1 MDMNEEVDIVHDA
14 EATGLM
20 DDTTIDYTAS
30 PWKPRDNFKMHVIAV
45 REFPSGNL
53 LAFYDGPTIVLDG
66 RYHEVTIEGETYTLS
81 DYEPLEYRHFPLRK
95 FKDYVS
101 KRKIRTATAHNG
113 INFDLLS
120 YKVLLDMDYVIGD
133 TPEEDSWCGR
143 PVYHNDTLV
152 QSKCQ
157 NPDRFGGHSLEHLS
171 KLAGGD
177 LKQNF
182 RPWLK
187 GVDKFKHFAA
197 DMLYYNLFDVKSNYS
212 VKVYLDKEADGHN
225 WSEAIQLEK
234 CTQDIVTQ
242 QSHRGFHYNQLKAQ
256 QNVAELDAM
265 MEERRVK
272 VEPVL
277 PPKKATKKFLNDFTP
292 PKRQFKKDGTTAA
305 DFEKFIAKIGA
316 QKIVDEASGW
326 LTHIVFD
333 GKTIPVPL
341 DPDVPLRTHDKATIN
356 DTTHIKEWL
365 VSLEWSPSEYK
376 EKDLSLKS
384 GTKIKLTDEEYEAAV
399 ERYVEQTLN
408 SSFCADRCE
417 FLETSPEGLRAKLL
431 GKRKGRGMRVRTNPS
446 FTVGQE
452 KEMCRNL
459 DKMVDKFPF
468 AKDVVEYLTFKHR
481 RNSILGGGA
490 DWDEDE
496 EPEKGFMASVRSD
509 GRIPT
514 PADTCGAATSRMKH
528 RVVANVP
535 RVTSLYGEP
544 MRELFEADPEM
555 CYQIGYDFSSLEARM
570 EGHYCFDHEKPTA
583 AGVREYCESLLQEKP
598 HDVHTK
604 TAQQISFL
612 LGRDFARGDAKAVK
626 YGCVPV
632 DNTEVLTPFGWKKR
646 AELNI
651 GDMVLSYNKERGGYE
666 YTAITKLWDYQ
677 DAVVGRLAN
686 KWFSVEVT
694 EDHEWLVRQR
704 KTIRVDGAKT
714 KVFEVQK
721 RATKNLTTESNII
734 GSAKSLLTSTFTN
747 DECSFIGW
755 LLSDGYYKWT
765 NKARNKVMGITVS
778 IDQSEKKY
786 VDEIRH
792 MLSRQTVFAEY
803 VTDNGMHKF
812 VPNLNYT
819 RSLLAKVGVAVGV
832 GKHEH
837 DWSAW
842 VGNLSEEN
850 LVAFLEA
857 FSKAD
862 GHKKGAGW
870 VIKQNQGY
878 ILEAVKLAIN
888 MTGHMA
894 YSGGS
899 SCSTTYTGG
908 SQYVTGQR
916 LTWAASRT
924 TDVFCLSNAN
934 ESFVIRQGGQIT
946 LTGNCT
952 YGAQAAKVA
961 KTIGS
966 DLATGQAVFD
976 AFWQAALPLKK
987 LKEALQKHWE
997 KNGKK
1002 YILTIDNRKV
1012 PTRAAHSIL
1021 NSLFQSAGVICAK
1034 RTMVVWMRKMR
1045 EAGLTVDFWRDDW
1058 KQKSWAQQMIAYHK

>member
-1 MDMNEEVDIVHDA
+1 
-14 EATGLM
+14 
-20 DDTTIDYTAS
+20 
-30 PWKPRDNFKMHVIAV
+30 
-45 REFPSGNL
+45 
-53 LAFYDGPTIVLDG
+53 
-66 RYHEVTIEGETYTLS
+66 
-81 DYEPLEYRHFPLRK
+81 
-95 FKDYVS
+95 
-101 KRKIRTATAHNG
+101 
-113 INFDLLS
+113 
-120 YKVLLDMDYVIGD
+120 
-133 TPEEDSWCGR
+133 
-143 PVYHNDTLV
+143 
-152 QSKCQ
+152 
-157 NPDRFGGHSLEHLS
+157 
-171 KLAGGD
+171 
-177 LKQNF
+177 
-182 RPWLK
+182 
-187 GVDKFKHFAA
+187 
-197 DMLYYNLFDVKSNYS
+197 
-212 VKVYLDKEADGHN
+212 
-225 WSEAIQLEK
+225 
-234 CTQDIVTQ
+234 
-242 QSHRGFHYNQLKAQ
+242 
-256 QNVAELDAM
+256 
-265 MEERRVK
+265 
-272 VEPVL
+272 
-277 PPKKATKKFLNDFTP
+277 
-292 PKRQFKKDGTTAA
+292 
-305 DFEKFIAKIGA
+305 
-316 QKIVDEASGW
+316 
-326 LTHIVFD
+326 
-333 GKTIPVPL
+333 
-341 DPDVPLRTHDKATIN
+341 
-356 DTTHIKEWL
+356 
-365 VSLEWSPSEYK
+365 
-376 EKDLSLKS
+376 
-384 GTKIKLTDEEYEAAV
+384 
-399 ERYVEQTLN
+399 
-408 SSFCADRCE
+408 
-417 FLETSPEGLRAKLL
+417 
-431 GKRKGRGMRVRTNPS
+431 
-446 FTVGQE
+446 
-452 KEMCRNL
+452 
-459 DKMVDKFPF
+459 
-468 AKDVVEYLTFKHR
+468 
-481 RNSILGGGA
+481 
-490 DWDEDE
+490 
-496 EPEKGFMASVRSD
+496 
-509 GRIPT
+509 
-514 PADTCGAATSRMKH
+514 
-528 RVVANVP
+528 
-535 RVTSLYGEP
+535 
-544 MRELFEADPEM
+544 
-555 CYQIGYDFSSLEARM
+555 M

-632 DNTEVLTPFGWKKR
+632 DTTEVLTPEGWKKR
-646 AELNI
+646 SELEV
-651 GDMVLSYNKERGGYE
+651 GGMVLSYNQEKGGYE

-677 DAVVGRLAN
+677 EAEVGKLTN
-686 KWFSVEVT
+686 KWFTVEVT
-694 EDHEWLVRQR
+694 EDHEWIVRQR
-704 KTIRVDGAKT
+704 KTVRINGSKT
-714 KVFEVQK
+714 KVFETQK
-721 RATKNLTTESNII
+721 RATNNLTTESNII

-870 VIKQNQGY
+870 VVKQNQGY